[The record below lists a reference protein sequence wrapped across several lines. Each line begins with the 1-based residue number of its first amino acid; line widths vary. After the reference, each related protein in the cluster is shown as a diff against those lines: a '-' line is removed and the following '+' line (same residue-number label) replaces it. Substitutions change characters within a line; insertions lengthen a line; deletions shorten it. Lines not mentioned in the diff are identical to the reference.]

1 MDFQKQYNL
10 RSINVVVDPP
20 KRAPEN
26 KASTNQPTK
35 NLPNKDVQHKNVGKD
50 LPKQDVSK

>member
-1 MDFQKQYNL
+1 MMDFQKQYNL

-26 KASTNQPTK
+26 QTSTSHPTK
-35 NLPNKDVQHKNVGKD
+35 NMPNKDIQQKKVGRD
-50 LPKQDVSK
+50 LPK